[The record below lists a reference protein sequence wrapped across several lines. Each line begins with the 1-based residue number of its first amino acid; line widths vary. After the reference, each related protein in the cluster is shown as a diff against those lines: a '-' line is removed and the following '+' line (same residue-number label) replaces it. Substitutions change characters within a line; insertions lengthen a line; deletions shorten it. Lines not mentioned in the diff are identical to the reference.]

1 MSDSVTFTS
10 SLIPNDILSVII
22 KIIYTDLW
30 VLILEPFSP
39 QAPLSKPGL
48 PVQGPRSEIDPF
60 THPLSFP
67 FHRNATRFTS
77 MTWRQTTTDRIWGN
91 AALPELLT
99 IPEPVLL
106 RLVNQT
112 CLRGRFREAG
122 GDRECVHVYVNTRV
136 QACACLLH
144 VLGHIICHRIN
155 QPFQFSSKISLY
167 RSPLSP
173 SVQTFYCINLL
184 KHFRMFSRVIWERD
198 SQQRNAVLLRLAL
211 PFANMPFIF
220 IPTETLYARVGKY
233 PACVVF
239 FSVLRQNDID
249 VSDVAA

>member
-1 MSDSVTFTS
+1 MRPGSHRWRGVRRQRTGSEVTRRF
-10 SLIPNDILSVII
+10 LS
-22 KIIYTDLW
+22 YWQSQSPFCCDLW
-30 VLILEPFSP
+30 
-39 QAPLSKPGL
+39 
-48 PVQGPRSEIDPF
+48 
-60 THPLSFP
+60 
-67 FHRNATRFTS
+67 TRLAF
-77 MTWRQTTTDRIWGN
+77 GG
-91 AALPELLT
+91 AL
-99 IPEPVLL
+99 VK
-106 RLVNQT
+106 R
-112 CLRGRFREAG
+112 G
-122 GDRECVHVYVNTRV
+122 GDRECVRVCVNTRV

-167 RSPLSP
+167 RSPLSL

-233 PACVVF
+233 PPCVVF
-239 FSVLRQNDID
+239 FFCSEAEWHRREWCRSVGAVFFLLP
-249 VSDVAA
+249 